1 MSAASSHAVHGL
13 MLSKIPYG
21 DKGHILKIW
30 TRPFGVQAYMVHS
43 VRSGKSG
50 MRPALLL
57 PMTALD
63 AVVSHRDKGHL
74 EKVSEVRA
82 LVVWKR
88 LATDPMCQALCLFAA
103 EILTKTLKAG
113 DSSEDFFDDVMDALH
128 RWDEPG
134 TSLAMAAVELCALMA
149 HHLGFA
155 LEPEDYRSGW
165 EFDLQEGQFCPEGQ
179 SQGEF
184 IDAEATAAL
193 VGWMQQREAVPTKA
207 IRHRLLDRLLLGLRW
222 HHPGMGEVHS
232 VDVLRALQA

>member
-13 MLSKIPYG
+13 MLSKTPFG
-21 DKGHILKIW
+21 DKGYILKIW
-30 TRPFGVQAYMVHS
+30 TRPFGVQAYIVHN

-50 MRPALLL
+50 MRPSLLL

-63 AVVSHRDKGHL
+63 AVVSHRDIGQL

-88 LATDPMCQALCLFAA
+88 LTTDPICQALCLFAA
-103 EILTKTLKAG
+103 EMLTKTLKAG
-113 DSSEDFFDDVMDALH
+113 DSSEDFFDDVMDTLY

-134 TSLAMAAVELCALMA
+134 TSLAMAAVELCTLLA

-155 LEPEDYRSGW
+155 LEPRDYCAGW
-165 EFDLQEGQFCPEGQ
+165 EFDLKEGQFCPAGQ
-179 SQGEF
+179 STGEF

-193 VGWMQQREAVPTKA
+193 IGWMNEREKAPSKA
-207 IRHRLLDRLLLGLRW
+207 IRHRLLNYLIWGLRW
-222 HHPGMGEVHS
+222 HHPGLGEVLSINVIRLMHE
-232 VDVLRALQA
+232 